1 MLTRQFELRAAVDT
15 EERIVS
21 GIAVPFND
29 PVDVGGY
36 KEMIAPNA
44 VMPRDNIK
52 LFYGH
57 SEPIGKIVDSR
68 DTEEGWT
75 ISARISKTSR
85 GDEVYT
91 LLRDGVLDRFS
102 IGFMPVEE
110 REDKDGTI
118 VRTKIDVR
126 EVSIVP
132 IPAYEG
138 AKVEEVRN
146 AVEVSVQ
153 EVAPTNE
160 RMIDVDNVE
169 LSEMKETIESLE
181 RKVSTLSTIEAAPV
195 ADTRSAGEVIKLIAK
210 NDEAEVRAYTGGTSA
225 DGVMKA
231 AWIGDLT
238 RIVNEN
244 APLRNLF
251 SSAALPAQ
259 GMQVEYAQLKS
270 NTLDVAEIAEG
281 ADAPFGKIAKETKY
295 ATIKAYGGYTQLTR
309 IEIER
314 SSVEMLNTS
323 LQLMAVEA
331 GKRLNSVI
339 KADYSAL
346 VTAQAANK
354 VDVTDADAYLA
365 WLDAVVDAADK
376 FDANGLAIDALVVGK
391 ADFKK
396 LLHLVD
402 VEGRPVFAVNGA
414 GNNTIGNLDV
424 TGIGGR
430 LINVPVIYV
439 PGNASIPAFVNKSA
453 IKMFTS
459 PVVSLQDENILN
471 FSKDFS
477 VYTFAAVAD
486 LFPEAVVPVAVAA

>member
-1 MLTRQFELRAAVDT
+1 
-15 EERIVS
+15 
-21 GIAVPFND
+21 
-29 PVDVGGY
+29 
-36 KEMIAPNA
+36 
-44 VMPRDNIK
+44 
-52 LFYGH
+52 
-57 SEPIGKIVDSR
+57 
-68 DTEEGWT
+68 
-75 ISARISKTSR
+75 
-85 GDEVYT
+85 
-91 LLRDGVLDRFS
+91 
-102 IGFMPVEE
+102 
-110 REDKDGTI
+110 
-118 VRTKIDVR
+118 
-126 EVSIVP
+126 
-132 IPAYEG
+132 
-138 AKVEEVRN
+138 VRN
-146 AVEVSVQ
+146 AQ
-153 EVAPTNE
+153 EDAPTINKE
-160 RMIDVDNVE
+160 IDVDNVAIE
-169 LSEMKETIESLE
+169 EMRESVEALE
-181 RKVSTLSTIEAAPV
+181 RKVSTLSVIEAAPKV
-195 ADTRSAGEVIKLIAK
+195 DTRSAGEVIKLIAK
-210 NDEAEVRAYTGGTSA
+210 GDEAEVRAYTGGTSA
-225 DGVMKA
+225 DAVMQK

-270 NTLDVAEIAEG
+270 NTLTVAEIAEG
-281 ADAPFGKIAKETKY
+281 ADAQFGKIQKETKY

-346 VTAQAANK
+346 VTAQAANA

-402 VEGRPVFAVNGA
+402 TEGRPVFAVNGA

-439 PGNASIPAFVNKSA
+439 PGNASVPAFVNKSA

-486 LFPEAVVPVAVAA
+486 LFPEAVVPVDVAV

>member
-1 MLTRQFELRAAVDT
+1 MLTRQFELRANVDT

-21 GIAVPFND
+21 GLAVPFND
-29 PVDVGGY
+29 AVDVGGY

-57 SEPIGKIVDSR
+57 DEPIGKVIDSR
-68 DTEEGWT
+68 DTEAGWSIT
-75 ISARISKTSR
+75 AKISKTSR

-102 IGFMPVEE
+102 IGFMPVEQ
-110 REDKDGTI
+110 REDKDGTV

-146 AVEVSVQ
+146 ANEAAQ
-153 EVAPTNE
+153 ELAPINE

-181 RKVSTLSTIEAAPV
+181 RKVSTLSTIEAAPKV
-195 ADTRSAGEVIKLIAK
+195 DTRSAGEVIKLIAK

-225 DGVMKA
+225 DAVMQK

-251 SSAALPAQ
+251 SSAALPAT

-270 NTLDVAEIAEG
+270 NTLVVDEIAEG
-281 ADAPFGKIAKETKY
+281 ADAQFGKIAKETKY
-295 ATIKAYGGYTQLTR
+295 ADIKAYGGYTQLTR

-314 SSVEMLNTS
+314 SSVEMLNAS
-323 LQLMAVEA
+323 LQLMAVET
-331 GKRLNSVI
+331 GKRLNSLI
-339 KADYSAL
+339 KADYTAL

-354 VDVTDADAYLA
+354 VDVAVGTEYLA
-365 WLDAVVDAADK
+365 WLEATVDAADK
-376 FDANGLAIDALVVGK
+376 FAANGLGLDALVVGK

-396 LLHLVD
+396 LLNLVD
-402 VEGRPVFAVNGA
+402 VEGRPVFAINGA

-430 LINVPVIYV
+430 LVNVPVVYV
-439 PGNASIPAFVNKSA
+439 PGLTADPAFVNKSA

-459 PVVSLQDENILN
+459 PVVSLQDENIIN

-477 VYTFAAVAD
+477 VYMFAAIAD
-486 LFPEAVVPVAVAA
+486 LFPQGIVPVDVVA